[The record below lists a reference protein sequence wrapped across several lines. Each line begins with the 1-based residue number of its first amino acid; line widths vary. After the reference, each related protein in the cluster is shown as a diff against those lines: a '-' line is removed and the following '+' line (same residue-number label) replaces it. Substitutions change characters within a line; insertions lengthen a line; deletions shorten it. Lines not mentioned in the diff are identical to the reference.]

1 MKVKRKRRRS
11 CWWSRDVSKAERPK
25 DAGALRGDVK
35 WTTLKIGVG
44 SGAVAPFVSRQLASG
59 PR

>member
-1 MKVKRKRRRS
+1 M
-11 CWWSRDVSKAERPK
+11 SKAERPK